1 MTGQNTAAPTSLEVV
16 VITRDR
22 AKTLQQYCLPGLL
35 DIAAHGGSVG
45 VFDQSE
51 GIETERLLANLPIS
65 YSRLTSRGLSAGRNE
80 ALNSPSGDWILF
92 TDDDVVPSWD
102 WYRSTCKAI
111 QTFPHTVAV
120 LGRGRRADGTLMR
133 GGRPGEHW
141 WPTDLFSLGSGYSF
155 ALRRSAGLA
164 VGGFDPSF
172 GAGARFGAAEDTLML
187 YRLLVSGLSI
197 VCSDDVEIIH
207 PEWRTHGEEVSRQF
221 RYGRGTG
228 ALVFLTRSASVRA
241 YAARRLSLQRA
252 LISES
257 ITQGKWTEAF
267 SRASYLVGYIHPLD
281 KIRLLIG
288 GLKDHP
294 MSFQALSEE

>member
-1 MTGQNTAAPTSLEVV
+1 
-16 VITRDR
+16 
-22 AKTLQQYCLPGLL
+22 
-35 DIAAHGGSVG
+35 
-45 VFDQSE
+45 
-51 GIETERLLANLPIS
+51 
-65 YSRLTSRGLSAGRNE
+65 
-80 ALNSPSGDWILF
+80 
-92 TDDDVVPSWD
+92 
-102 WYRSTCKAI
+102 
-111 QTFPHTVAV
+111 
-120 LGRGRRADGTLMR
+120 MR

-207 PEWRTHGEEVSRQF
+207 PEWRDAW
-221 RYGRGTG
+221 RGGIATVQSTLRSG

-294 MSFQALSEE
+294 MSFQALSEEVMQNRKIPCSDFRCHVDKAPGSSASDDKLRQAEHLCDRSSTPPRTVAREQCQQ